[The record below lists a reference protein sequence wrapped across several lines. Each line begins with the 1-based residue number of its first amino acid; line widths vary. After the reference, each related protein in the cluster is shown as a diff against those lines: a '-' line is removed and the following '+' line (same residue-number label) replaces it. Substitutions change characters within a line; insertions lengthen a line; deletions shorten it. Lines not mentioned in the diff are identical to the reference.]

1 MKFNIN
7 NYKGKYVM
15 HCKTEE
21 EAKDFCK
28 FLESIGLEWR
38 SGRSYLEHTDWKHY
52 MENIC
57 YDFNRRQRSSLE
69 YYKENN
75 YTILEWSDFM
85 NREFTKSDLKNGD
98 VVLRRNGDVEI
109 VCLETDTFICQ
120 DVGWNDLLDIN
131 EDLTYKLCCN
141 HLVSEYDIMAVRRP
155 REPGDCQ
162 FSAFDKELGELI
174 YERKE
179 VEEMTLEEVCKLL
192 GKEIKIVKSK

>member
-57 YDFNRRQRSSLE
+57 YDFNRKQRSSLE
-69 YYKENN
+69 YYKGNN

-85 NREFTKSDLKNGD
+85 NREFTKADLKSGD
-98 VVLRRNGDVEI
+98 VVLTRAGETEI
-109 VCLETDTFICQ
+109 VCLETGTLIQRGEWF
-120 DVGWNDLLDIN
+120 DLSDISEN
-131 EDLTYKLCCN
+131 LTHKGYKE
-141 HLVSEYDIMAVRRP
+141 SDYDIIAVRRP
-155 REPGDCQ
+155 IEPYHCQ
-162 FSAFDKELGELI
+162 FDAFDEELGRLV
-174 YERKE
+174 YKRKE
-179 VEEMTLEEVCKLL
+179 VEEMTLEEVCEAL
-192 GKEIKIVKSK
+192 GREIKIVKEK